1 MVIFHSYVSLPESM
15 PYPPFLGNPATPCHI
30 AGFFQNVYPRASRF
44 SITIN
49 LGWKNG
55 WFFVTF
61 YNLIHWWMIMLPA
74 NLSKNIALF
83 HWLMIILPH
92 PFKNHFIGQFM
103 IKKQK
108 TLYQWTIILPM
119 TYSNQFLPI
128 HWIPSANDVILPY
141 LTYDI

>member
-1 MVIFHSYVSLPESM
+1 
-15 PYPPFLGNPATPCHI
+15 
-30 AGFFQNVYPRASRF
+30 
-44 SITIN
+44 
-49 LGWKNG
+49 
-55 WFFVTF
+55 
-61 YNLIHWWMIMLPA
+61 MIMLPA

-119 TYSNQFLPI
+119 TYSKQFLPI

-141 LTYDI
+141 LTYFFKKKQFYVCRAMPYMFTIPQSAALYL

>member
-1 MVIFHSYVSLPESM
+1 
-15 PYPPFLGNPATPCHI
+15 
-30 AGFFQNVYPRASRF
+30 
-44 SITIN
+44 
-49 LGWKNG
+49 
-55 WFFVTF
+55 
-61 YNLIHWWMIMLPA
+61 MLPA

-119 TYSNQFLPI
+119 TYSKQFLPI

-141 LTYDI
+141 LTYFLKKNSFMCVEQCHICLPSPSQQHFIYRWYKRSIPGI